1 VKRIASALAIVLALS
16 AACRRSSG
24 PDTSGAR
31 RDHAASPAPVEPHE
45 PPAPPEPLEPREPRE
60 PREPLLSI
68 GFHNPR
74 QLNEHFEKH
83 GAEFGNVSRAEYLA
97 RAQRLRDAP
106 LDRNVIEIVRA
117 DGVITRFDR
126 ASGAFIAFDR
136 DRTIRTFFRP
146 NDGEAYF
153 RRQARR

>member
-1 VKRIASALAIVLALS
+1 MKLVALALAFAIS
-16 AACRRSSG
+16 ATVACRRVEG
-24 PDTSGAR
+24 RPRPAQGTT
-31 RDHAASPAPVEPHE
+31 PAPASV
-45 PPAPPEPLEPREPRE
+45 EPREPRE
-60 PREPLLSI
+60 PSEPSEPRV
-68 GFHNPR
+68 GFHSGR
-74 QLNEHFEKH
+74 QLTEHFEKH
-83 GAEFGNVSRAEYLA
+83 GAEFGAITRDEYLA

-106 LDRNVIEIVRA
+106 LGGNILESIRR

-126 ASGAFIAFDR
+126 ATGAFIAFDD

>member
-1 VKRIASALAIVLALS
+1 MKLVAIALAIVVS
-16 AACRRSSG
+16 ATIACRRVEG
-24 PDTSGAR
+24 QPR
-31 RDHAASPAPVEPHE
+31 PAQSTTPAEPREHG
-45 PPAPPEPLEPREPRE
+45 EPLEPRAPSEPRE
-60 PREPLLSI
+60 PSEPSEPRV
-68 GFHNPR
+68 GFHSSR
-74 QLNEHFEKH
+74 QLTEHFEKH
-83 GAEFGNVSRAEYLA
+83 GAEFGVITRAEYLS

-106 LDRNVIEIVRA
+106 LDSNVLEAVRR

-126 ASGAFIAFDR
+126 STGAFIAFDR